1 MISRTLIA
9 LALLG
14 TAPLAAQSPTARETT
29 IPRMSGFLEW
39 LPDGNQALFIR
50 GDTGRWYRATLEAP
64 CPRLRQGARMRFNAS
79 PPDRFDR
86 FSSIR
91 ADGWRCQV
99 ASVTASE
106 GPPPRNR

>member
-1 MISRTLIA
+1 MIAPLMLA
-9 LALLG
+9 LALAGAG
-14 TAPLAAQSPTARETT
+14 TPTPAPAETN

-39 LPDGNQALFIR
+39 LPDGNQALYIR

-99 ASVTASE
+99 ASVTRSE
-106 GPPPRNR
+106 GPPPRGR

>member
-1 MISRTLIA
+1 MI
-9 LALLG
+9 
-14 TAPLAAQSPTARETT
+14 APLMLVFAMAGAPAPASPSGETT

-50 GDTGRWYRATLEAP
+50 GDTGRWYRATLDAP

-99 ASVTASE
+99 ASVTRSE
-106 GPPPRNR
+106 GPPRRGR